1 LNTIINNDK
10 NKNKNNLSATSIKK
24 TSFALLL
31 GKPAHTIRHHL
42 QSLAS
47 GRQITHRL
55 QTRTNTRNQTL
66 DHKRPPT
73 TKDLNIPKRPHLQ
86 YANKTLVS
94 TIAPQQP

>member
-1 LNTIINNDK
+1 LNTIINNDKNK

-31 GKPAHTIRHHL
+31 GKPAHAIRHHL

-55 QTRTNTRNQTL
+55 QTTT
-66 DHKRPPT
+66 T
-73 TKDLNIPKRPHLQ
+73 TKDHNIPKRPHLQ
-86 YANKTLVS
+86 YANKTPIS